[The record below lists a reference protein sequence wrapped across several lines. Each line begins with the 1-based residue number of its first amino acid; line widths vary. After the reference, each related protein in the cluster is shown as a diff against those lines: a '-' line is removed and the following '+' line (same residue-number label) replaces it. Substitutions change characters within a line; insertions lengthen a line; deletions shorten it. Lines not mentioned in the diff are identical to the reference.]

1 MTVETKRG
9 KGRQALYIAFSV
21 LVACLIWLYVDSSSK
36 TESAVTVSDI
46 PIEYI
51 GKDTTLADRGLM
63 LLPDSDQTVTLELRA
78 LRRVVAKLDPDKIRV
93 QADLSNITATGAQ
106 TINYRIF
113 YPSAVSSN
121 NVTVVRASSYTVR
134 VDIGELYSRDVNI
147 HCALAGTGVAE
158 GYIAGEVQCSP
169 ATLEIRGQQEYVD
182 QVAYARVTLDV
193 NNATGTVS
201 KSLAYKLYDAKDNL
215 IEDTSNL
222 HATVDQIQV
231 TLPVNVIKELPLKM
245 SFKEGPGAR
254 ISNLDYAISPAAVT
268 VSGDADLLQGVN
280 EIVLDNFDLTA
291 FSTPTTYN
299 YAIPIPEGCENL
311 SGSTRATLTIRFKDM
326 LTRTLTATDFQ
337 CENIPDG
344 KTVTVL
350 TAELPITVRGISADV
365 AALTNDDVSLLVD
378 LKDVTASSGSYTV
391 EAQVKIRTNGDVGSV
406 GNYQARVTIEDA
418 GSTASPEESPNTPET
433 PDTNG

>member
-1 MTVETKRG
+1 MTMENKKRN
-9 KGRQALYIAFSV
+9 GRQALLIVVSI
-21 LVACLIWLYVDSSSK
+21 LVACVIWLYVDSING
-36 TESAVTVSDI
+36 TESIVTISDI

-51 GKDTTLADRGLM
+51 GEDTTLADRGLM

-78 LRRVVAKLDPDKIRV
+78 LRRVVSKLDPDKIRV

-113 YPSAVSSN
+113 YPSTVSSN

-134 VDIGELYSRDVNI
+134 VDIGELYSRDVDI
-147 HCALAGTGVAE
+147 HCALTGTGVAD
-158 GYIAGEVQCSP
+158 GYIAGEVQCKP

-182 QVAYARVTLDV
+182 QVAYAKVTLDV
-193 NNATGTVS
+193 NNATASVS
-201 KSLAYKLYDAKDNL
+201 KSLSYQLYDAQDHL

-231 TLPVNVIKELPLKM
+231 TLPVNVVKELPLRMK
-245 SFKEGPGAR
+245 FVEGAGAR
-254 ISNLDYAISPAAVT
+254 VSNLDYAISPTSVT
-268 VSGDADLLQGVN
+268 VSGDADILRDVD
-280 EIVLDNFDLTA
+280 EIVLDTFDLTT

-326 LTRTLTATDFQ
+326 VTRTLTATDFQ
-337 CENIPDG
+337 CENVPDG

-350 TAELPITVRGISADV
+350 TAELPVTVRGTSADV
-365 AALTNDDVSLLVD
+365 AALTDADVSLIVD

-391 EAQVKIRTNGDVGSV
+391 GAQANIQTSGDIGSV
-406 GNYQARVTIEDA
+406 GTYQVRVTIEDA
-418 GSTASPEESPNTPET
+418 GSSATQDETTQT